1 MGNFTEGEPVNKDS
15 FALNEELDNA
25 ITEMTMTDL
34 KLQKRELQGGPTI
47 SLLTGKN
54 SCYNA
59 ILKRFAVERF

>member
-1 MGNFTEGEPVNKDS
+1 MGNFPEGEPVDKDS

-25 ITEMTMTDL
+25 IMGTTMSDL

-54 SCYNA
+54 SCYNT